1 MKRRDY
7 AFPFRIDSASRKGAL
22 APSHA
27 AHVGD
32 MIRQVLLTSP
42 GERADLPTFG
52 CGLRRLLFAPNAE
65 PLRATAE
72 LLVRKALKRWLS
84 EAIDV
89 RQVSVIS
96 PEEAGNE
103 ALLLL
108 RIDYVLR
115 ATREPSN
122 VEVLIQ

>member
-7 AFPFRIDSASRKGAL
+7 AFPFRIDSASGKGAL
-22 APSHA
+22 APSHE
-27 AHVGD
+27 AHVAQ

-42 GERADLPTFG
+42 GERADLPSFG

-72 LLVRKALKRWLS
+72 VLVQKALKRWLS

-89 RQVSVIS
+89 KAISVIS
-96 PEEAGNE
+96 SEEPGNE
-103 ALLLL
+103 SLLLL